1 MDMIWDRGENKV
13 AEWAEAHPAPA
24 SPFHHPLVA
33 AGLFSWV
40 ALQLPLMVT
49 DGLGT
54 GDAVFL
60 VVIRNKALLAFFQK
74 LTS

>member
-1 MDMIWDRGENKV
+1 MRQRGGRNKV
-13 AEWAEAHPAPA
+13 AEWAEAHPAAA

-33 AGLFSWV
+33 AGLSSWA
-40 ALQLPLMVT
+40 ALQLPLVVA

-54 GDAVFL
+54 GGPVFL